1 MEPMSALSS
10 ASCCAQFVDYTSL
23 MISGSTEICKSPD
36 GEFIDHSH
44 LEGVANKLL
53 VLSNDIQ
60 APTRVS
66 SHDEIVSVEQELTEL
81 CEECSSISGQLLSA
95 LVMLQFH
102 GRKEKWA
109 SVRHALRSLWNQEQI
124 ETLQKRLDNFRHRLV
139 VDILV
144 SLRYSYIT
152 PRTSAQVTYDLVDT
166 L

>member
-1 MEPMSALSS
+1 
-10 ASCCAQFVDYTSL
+10 

-36 GEFIDHSH
+36 GELIDYSH
-44 LEGVANKLL
+44 LEGVANRLL

-60 APTRVS
+60 IPDRVS
-66 SHDEIVSVEQELTEL
+66 SYDQVVFVEQELTEL

-124 ETLQKRLDNFRHRLV
+124 DTLQERLDDFRHRLV

-152 PRTSAQVTYDLVDT
+152 P
-166 L
+166 